1 MGADGNAGKEG
12 KFAPDAL
19 QYPSPAIFPTPALID
34 CLPHN
39 LSVVANAMRNRLP
52 SLSFSQLGL
61 WEVPPDLLSI
71 TTLRALDLS
80 HNAFGSLPEDVPDGT
95 HVGQ

>member
-1 MGADGNAGKEG
+1 
-12 KFAPDAL
+12 
-19 QYPSPAIFPTPALID
+19 
-34 CLPHN
+34 
-39 LSVVANAMRNRLP
+39 MRNRLP